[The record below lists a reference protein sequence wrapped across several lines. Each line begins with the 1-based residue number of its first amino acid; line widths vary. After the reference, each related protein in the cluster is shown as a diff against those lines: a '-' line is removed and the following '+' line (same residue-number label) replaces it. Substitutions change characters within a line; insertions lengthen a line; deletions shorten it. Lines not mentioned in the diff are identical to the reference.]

1 MGFSYPCEKILKNL
15 KYSGPTREIM
25 RGLQRYMVH
34 LPIRMVEQMKRNG
47 LLEEIHLGIWVQS
60 LSSLYSREI
69 GLDVFRENLPV
80 EDLIFDNPNQKHA
93 R

>member
-1 MGFSYPCEKILKNL
+1 
-15 KYSGPTREIM
+15 
-25 RGLQRYMVH
+25 MVH